1 MTRQFRFPFIFSG
14 DRVIDVGSEW
24 RTFSNDKATKDPSR
38 VGDSQNPLLSDGDL
52 STMIGKVINPLG
64 RKCQVQTDQR
74 PGVGNFAKLSVTVPV
89 RNLYLRV
96 RSAVRLLVMMVA
108 LFISS
113 VLNGKLIHW
122 SYRLDI
128 SGPCFNEAVLPKKIE
143 CCRLFEFILKCS
155 LNISNLF
162 SFPLRPLR

>member
-113 VLNGKLIHW
+113 VLNGKLIH
-122 SYRLDI
+122 
-128 SGPCFNEAVLPKKIE
+128 
-143 CCRLFEFILKCS
+143 
-155 LNISNLF
+155 
-162 SFPLRPLR
+162 

>member
-52 STMIGKVINPLG
+52 STMIGKVINPFG

-74 PGVGNFAKLSVTVPV
+74 PGDWKL
-89 RNLYLRV
+89 RNI
-96 RSAVRLLVMMVA
+96 
-108 LFISS
+108 IS
-113 VLNGKLIHW
+113 H
-122 SYRLDI
+122 
-128 SGPCFNEAVLPKKIE
+128 
-143 CCRLFEFILKCS
+143 CS
-155 LNISNLF
+155 REESIGE
-162 SFPLRPLR
+162 